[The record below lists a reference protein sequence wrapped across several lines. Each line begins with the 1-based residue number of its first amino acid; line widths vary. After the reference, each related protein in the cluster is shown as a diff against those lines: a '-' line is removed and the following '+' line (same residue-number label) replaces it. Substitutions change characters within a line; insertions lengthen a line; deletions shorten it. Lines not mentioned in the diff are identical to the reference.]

1 MTTPRGILNKPS
13 RSPASPPPPESIIP
27 SDTRNPYRLR
37 AASCFHHCP
46 GVNLGSSAARG
57 QRRPRHIS
65 LSLLVLLLA
74 AVLLPAPGGNSQLAA
89 ATKPLKK
96 EYALIFGTV
105 WGPDNR
111 PVYGVPVKIRRA
123 QDKKPK
129 WEVYSDHHG
138 EFAQRVPPGEADYIL
153 TADLKG
159 VKTADGKPLHL
170 VSEVKVHVDYD
181 EREDTGL
188 HLAQ

>member
-1 MTTPRGILNKPS
+1 MTIPRGILNKPS
-13 RSPASPPPPESIIP
+13 RSPASPPPLKPVIP
-27 SDTRNPYRLR
+27 SEARNPYRLH
-37 AASCFHHCP
+37 AASSFHNCP
-46 GVNLGSSAARG
+46 GLDLGSSATRG

-65 LSLLVLLLA
+65 LSLVVLLLA
-74 AVLLPAPGGNSQLAA
+74 AVLLPNPGGNGRLAA
-89 ATKPLKK
+89 ATKPPKK

-105 WGPDNR
+105 WGPDDR

-153 TADLKG
+153 SADLKG